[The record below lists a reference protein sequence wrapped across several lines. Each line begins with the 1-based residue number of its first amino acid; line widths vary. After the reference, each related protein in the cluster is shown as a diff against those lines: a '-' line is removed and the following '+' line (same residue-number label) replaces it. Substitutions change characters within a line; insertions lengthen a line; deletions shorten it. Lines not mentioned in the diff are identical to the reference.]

1 MNPRGA
7 RRLIDWIWTVRG
19 SLPLAP
25 GQSGDEAF
33 ARLDPLFREPGTT
46 RRREGDAMA
55 FQKSN
60 PLSQDPMAVFDHGRL
75 QIVAGPALG
84 YELTSRALGFCFVA
98 PAFFLGL
105 SLLIE
110 TAHISGRV
118 FAGFFAALYIIGRV
132 LEARLVAARF
142 ARHLGAAAVAHEPA
156 NRPGPMAAQDC

>member
-55 FQKSN
+55 FQKTRWPYSIT
-60 PLSQDPMAVFDHGRL
+60 AVCRSW
-75 QIVAGPALG
+75 P
-84 YELTSRALGFCFVA
+84 
-98 PAFFLGL
+98 GL
-105 SLLIE
+105 PW
-110 TAHISGRV
+110 AM
-118 FAGFFAALYIIGRV
+118 
-132 LEARLVAARF
+132 
-142 ARHLGAAAVAHEPA
+142 
-156 NRPGPMAAQDC
+156 N